1 MSLRPSAYAAPHTPA
16 WRGGAET
23 GALVTA
29 PASRLHLVLAAG
41 QRSAE
46 TSGKAELKKKADELG
61 ELFQEHAKAQSANA
75 KNAVEAQI
83 KKHFEGKTNKE
94 IVKTLIALTAKG
106 GLRLTEGALSIL
118 ATILKVSVNVLA
130 CLAEHSGDLFQCTDQ
145 FKSKKKKTKDS
156 KDSDKKK

>member
-1 MSLRPSAYAAPHTPA
+1 MSLRPAEPPPI

-23 GALVTA
+23 GVLVTA
-29 PASRLHLVLAAG
+29 PASRLHLVLAVG

-61 ELFQEHAKAQSANA
+61 ELFQKHASEQSERA
-75 KNAVEAQI
+75 KQAIEDQI

-106 GLRLTEGALSIL
+106 GLKLTQGALSIL
-118 ATILKVSVNVLA
+118 ATILKGSVNVLA
-130 CLAEHSGDLFQCTDQ
+130 CLAEHSGDLFQCKDQ
-145 FKSKKKKTKDS
+145 FASKKTKGSDNS
-156 KDSDKKK
+156 KDPDKKK

>member
-1 MSLRPSAYAAPHTPA
+1 MSLRPAAPPPA
-16 WRGGAET
+16 RRGGAET

-61 ELFQEHAKAQSANA
+61 ELFQKHASEKSERAKKAI
-75 KNAVEAQI
+75 EAQI

-94 IVKTLIALTAKG
+94 IVDDFQRDREGGTQKKRAKRG
-106 GLRLTEGALSIL
+106 
-118 ATILKVSVNVLA
+118 TILKGSVNVLA

-145 FKSKKKKTKDS
+145 FKPKKKKGSENSEDA
-156 KDSDKKK
+156 DKKK